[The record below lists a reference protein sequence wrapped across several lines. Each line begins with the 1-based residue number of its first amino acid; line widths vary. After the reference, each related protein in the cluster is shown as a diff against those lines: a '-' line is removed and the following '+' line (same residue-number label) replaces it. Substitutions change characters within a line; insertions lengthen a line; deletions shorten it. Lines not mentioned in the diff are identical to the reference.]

1 MKIGVFVDSEIKD
14 IRTFIVEN
22 YLFGNETGL
31 EENTSFTKSGTIDST
46 GMLELIQYLERTHKI
61 SIQDQE
67 LVPENF
73 DSLSNISK
81 FLEKK
86 LQCAE

>member
-1 MKIGVFVDSEIKD
+1 MNSEINGV
-14 IRTFIVEN
+14 RTFIVEN
-22 YLFGNETGL
+22 YLFGNESGL
-31 EENTSFTKSGTIDST
+31 ETNTSFTKAGIIDST
-46 GMLELIQYLERTHKI
+46 GMLELIQFLERTHKI

-73 DSLSNISK
+73 DSLGNISR

>member
-1 MKIGVFVDSEIKD
+1 VVVDSEIKQV
-14 IRTFIVEN
+14 RTFIVEN

-31 EENTSFTKSGTIDST
+31 EYDTSFTKSGIIDST
-46 GMLELIQYLERTHKI
+46 GMLELIQYLEKNHKI
-61 SIQDQE
+61 TIHDQE
-67 LVPENF
+67 LIPENF

-81 FLEKK
+81 YLEKK

>member
-1 MKIGVFVDSEIKD
+1 MDLEIKD

-31 EENTSFTKSGTIDST
+31 EDNTSFTKAGIIDST

-61 SIQDQE
+61 AIQDQE
-67 LVPENF
+67 LIPENF
-73 DSLSNISK
+73 DSLSNISR

>member
-1 MKIGVFVDSEIKD
+1 VDSKNKD

-31 EENTSFTKSGTIDST
+31 EDHTSFTKSGTIDST
-46 GMLELIQYLERTHKI
+46 GMLELIQYLERNHKI
-61 SIQDQE
+61 TIQDQE
-67 LVPENF
+67 LIPENF
-73 DSLSNISK
+73 DSLNNISR

>member
-1 MKIGVFVDSEIKD
+1 MDSEING

-31 EENTSFTKSGTIDST
+31 DHNTSFTKSGIIDST
-46 GMLELIQYLERTHKI
+46 GMLELIQYLEKNHKI
-61 SIQDQE
+61 TIHDQE
-67 LVPENF
+67 LIPENF

-81 FLEKK
+81 YLEKK